1 MRMPTQIGKT
11 VYLTV
16 KEAVDLMGC
25 TDAWIR
31 MLCRDGKLKGAIRHG
46 QRSWLIPQA
55 AAKAARQNLTSR
67 SLGKKANS

>member
-1 MRMPTQIGKT
+1 
-11 VYLTV
+11 
-16 KEAVDLMGC
+16 MGC

-31 MLCRDGKLKGAIRHG
+31 MLCRDGKLEGAIRHG

-67 SLGKKANS
+67 SLGKKADS